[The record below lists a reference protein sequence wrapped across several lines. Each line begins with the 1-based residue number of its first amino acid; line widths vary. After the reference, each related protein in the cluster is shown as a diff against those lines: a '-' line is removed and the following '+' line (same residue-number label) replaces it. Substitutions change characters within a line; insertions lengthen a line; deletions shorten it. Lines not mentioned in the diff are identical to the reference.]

1 MSTEREAT
9 YEVRRLHGM
18 TTILDN
24 AGSNEERSS
33 WTIPVLPGAALN
45 WIDGEWVNANKTTD
59 SFDPATGQR
68 IGTYADASRED
79 AAAAIAAAVRT
90 FRDSDWKEN
99 RQLRARV
106 LNQIADRFEARRDDL
121 IHMLTLENGKVRA
134 EAALEVD
141 MIPARLRY
149 WASAVLTNYGRAL
162 EVEPGHLSVVLK
174 TPIGVA
180 GIIAPFNSPLVLA
193 VRSLAPA
200 LAAGFTTVIKL
211 PGNTA
216 QTNCMFSQ
224 VLDEVADLPGGGL
237 NVFSE
242 SGSDGSSLL
251 VESKDVRHLHGAV
264 RRSGEIRGEMGALC
278 AQIVRH
284 GWRLPAL

>member
-1 MSTEREAT
+1 MQRSNDMSTEREAT

-18 TTILDN
+18 TTILDSV
-24 AGSNEERSS
+24 GSNEETSS
-33 WTIPVLPGAALN
+33 RTIPVLPGAALN

-59 SFDPATGQR
+59 SFDPATDER

-99 RQLRARV
+99 RQLRAKV

-121 IHMLTLENGKVRA
+121 IRILSLENGKVNA
-134 EAALEVD
+134 EAALEVG
-141 MIPARLRY
+141 MIPPRLRY

-162 EVEPGHLSVVLK
+162 EVEPGHLSFLLK

-200 LAAGFTTVIKL
+200 LAAGVTTVIKL
-211 PGNTA
+211 PGKH
-216 QTNCMFSQ
+216 S
-224 VLDEVADLPGGGL
+224 
-237 NVFSE
+237 
-242 SGSDGSSLL
+242 SDQLHVQSS
-251 VESKDVRHLHGAV
+251 VG
-264 RRSGEIRGEMGALC
+264 
-278 AQIVRH
+278 
-284 GWRLPAL
+284 